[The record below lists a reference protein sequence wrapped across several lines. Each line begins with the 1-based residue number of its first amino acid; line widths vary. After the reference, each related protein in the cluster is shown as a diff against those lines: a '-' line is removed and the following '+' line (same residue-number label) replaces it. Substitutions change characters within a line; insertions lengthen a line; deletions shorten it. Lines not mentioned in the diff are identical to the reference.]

1 MTKYRH
7 LKKHTLAVLSVLL
20 LITVAFLLL
29 DRESK
34 TANEIPV
41 EVPKLI
47 KTEVLENSSTTISYT
62 YPGKV
67 QAARKVDLAFR
78 VSGQLMEVPIKRG
91 QHVKAGD
98 LLAKLDPRDFQI
110 ALDSITAR
118 LGQAQAQMA
127 AMKAG
132 AREEDLRSLEA
143 NVASAQA
150 QMNEA
155 EAQYERFK
163 NLWKEE
169 MVSESEYERYETMWQ
184 VSRSS
189 YQAAIQNLKKGK
201 AGSRTE
207 DIQAMEWS
215 IKALEAEQRS
225 AQASLDDTE
234 LRAPFSGVVADRA
247 VENYE
252 NISAGYPVLSLQD
265 MTELEI
271 VINVPDRD
279 IIIADPTRDC
289 IPLVYFDAFPERSFE
304 AYFKEIKTNADP
316 STQTYAVT
324 VAMDYPTGLNVLPGM
339 SVSLKADIPSVDT
352 SHDGNFIVPSSAIFA
367 DENGGNYL
375 WVVDQETRSVEK
387 RNISVGSLDGGN
399 IEISGDIRI
408 GERIATAGVHLLRE
422 GQIVRFTD

>member
-1 MTKYRH
+1 MAKYRH
-7 LKKHTLAVLSVLL
+7 IKKHTLIVISVLIIVAL
-20 LITVAFLLL
+20 AFLLL
-29 DRESK
+29 DKESK
-34 TANEIPV
+34 NANEIPV
-41 EVPKLI
+41 EVPKLV
-47 KTEVLENSSTTISYT
+47 KTQVLENSSTAINYT

-67 QAARKVDLAFR
+67 QAARKVNLAFR
-78 VSGQLMEVPIKRG
+78 VSGQLMEVPIMRG
-91 QHVKAGD
+91 ESVKEGD

-110 ALDSITAR
+110 ALDTITAR

-127 AMKAG
+127 GMKAG

-150 QMNEA
+150 QMSEA

-169 MVSESEYERYETMWQ
+169 MVSKAEYERYETMWQ
-184 VSRSS
+184 VSKSS
-189 YQAAIQNLKKGK
+189 YQAAIQNLKKGR

-225 AQASLDDTE
+225 AQASLADTE

-252 NISAGYPVLSLQD
+252 NISAGRPIITLQD

-289 IPLVYFDAFPERSFE
+289 VPTVYFDAFPERAFE

-324 VAMDYPTGLNVLPGM
+324 VAMDYPKGLNVLPGM
-339 SVSLKADIPSVDT
+339 SVSLKANIPSVDI
-352 SHDGNFIVPSSAIFA
+352 SHDGNFSIPSSAVFA
-367 DENGGNYL
+367 DEKGDNFL
-375 WVVDQETRSVEK
+375 WVVDPETKSVEK
-387 RNISVGSLDGGN
+387 RKISMGILEGGN
-399 IEISGDIRI
+399 VEVSGDIRI
-408 GERIATAGVHLLRE
+408 GERIATAGVHLLNE